1 MNGSQESEF
10 RLNEFRS
17 RRLRNGAA
25 LIGCAGLLVA
35 CVFSDAAGVRDV
47 AYIGPGAG
55 VALAGSL
62 LAIVSA
68 LFSALIAIVT
78 LPIRAVWH
86 LIRGRKSFRKA
97 KVKRVVVLGLDGLE
111 PTLTE
116 RFLDEGL
123 LPNLAKLR
131 KQGSYRRLGTT
142 WPPLS
147 PVAWSSF
154 STGVNPGKHNIFDFI
169 ARTHDYHPMI
179 SSVRIREPRKKLKLG
194 SWIIPISKP
203 EITALRK
210 SKPFWAV
217 LGEHGVFS
225 SIIRVPITFPPDKF
239 NGLQLS
245 AMCVPD
251 LRGSQGIFSYYSE
264 EGDVGATTEGDVG
277 GDRILVQRVNRDEV
291 RSYLRGPR
299 NSLRAEGNE
308 MRLPF
313 RIVAANP
320 NGDDVERAN
329 LFVGDEKVPLVAGE
343 FTPWVTVR
351 FNAAP
356 GVKVN
361 GVCRFFLKRLAQ
373 PFEMYCTPVQID
385 PDKPVMPI
393 AHPTVFSSYLSRKIG
408 PYSTLGLAEDTWS
421 LSEKLMSEEAFLTQ
435 AYDIHE
441 ERRRMFMDALDRIKR
456 GMVVCVFDGPDRIQH
471 MFWRFFDDK
480 HPAATDAEREIH
492 RNVIRDMY
500 VRMDKLVG
508 ETMER
513 LDPHTALFVMS
524 DHGFKTF
531 RRGVDLNAWLRDN
544 GYLKVKDGA
553 HVTERP
559 YLQDIDWSGT
569 QAYAVGLA
577 GIFLN
582 LKGREKNGQVEKA
595 DAERVAREISEKLT
609 GLKDEQTAE
618 VAVFEALPRGK
629 AYKGPYTENAPDV
642 LVGYNV
648 GYRVSWD
655 AAIGKCG
662 EPVISDNLKA
672 WSGDHCVH
680 PSLAP
685 GVLFSNQPMR
695 EDANIIDLAPTALDL
710 FGIKRQAYMD
720 GNSLLCDQ
728 PKSKGSTKSPAQ
740 PEHAAS
746 V

>member
-1 MNGSQESEF
+1 MTQLVNNVGF
-10 RLNEFRS
+10 
-17 RRLRNGAA
+17 RRLRNAVA
-25 LIGCAGLLVA
+25 IVACAGMLVA
-35 CVFSDAAGVRDV
+35 CVLSEAAGVRRV

-55 VALAGSL
+55 IALAGSL

-68 LFSALIAIVT
+68 MFSALIAIVT
-78 LPIRAVWH
+78 LPIRALWH
-86 LIRGRKSFRKA
+86 LIRGRSSMRKA
-97 KVKRVVVLGLDGLE
+97 RVKRVIVLGLDGLE
-111 PTLTE
+111 PSLTE
-116 RFLDEGL
+116 KFMEEGL

-131 KQGSYRRLGTT
+131 EQGSYRRLGTT

-194 SWIIPISKP
+194 SWVIPISKP

-251 LRGSQGIFSYYSE
+251 LRGSQGIFSYFAE
-264 EGDVGATTEGDVG
+264 EGEVGATTEGDVG
-277 GDRILVQRVNRDEV
+277 GDRILVQRVNPDEV

-299 NSLRAEGNE
+299 NSLRAECNE

-313 RIVAANP
+313 RVIAATSK
-320 NGDDVERAN
+320 NGDESERAT
-329 LFVGDEKVPLVAGE
+329 LVVGDEKVPLKVGA

-356 GVKVN
+356 GIKVN
-361 GVCRFFLKRLAQ
+361 GVCRFYLKRLAK
-373 PFEMYCTPVQID
+373 PFELYCTPVQID

-421 LSEKLMSEEAFLTQ
+421 LSEKLMSEEAFLEQ

-441 ERRRMFMDALDRIKR
+441 ERRRMFVDALDRIKR
-456 GMVVCVFDGPDRIQH
+456 GMIVCVFDGPDRIQH
-471 MFWRFFDDK
+471 MFWRFFDNK
-480 HPAATDAEREIH
+480 HPAATDKEREIH

-508 ETMER
+508 ETMAQV
-513 LDPHTALFVMS
+513 DKNTALFVMS

-553 HVTERP
+553 RVTERP
-559 YLQDIDWSGT
+559 YLQDIDWSHT

-595 DAERVAREISEKLT
+595 DAVALAQEIATKLT
-609 GLKDEQTAE
+609 GLKDPQNDE
-618 VAVFEALPRGK
+618 VAVFEALPRAN

-662 EPVISDNLKA
+662 EPVVSDNLKA

-685 GVLFSNQPMR
+685 GVLFSNMPLR
-695 EDANIIDLAPTALDL
+695 DGASIIDLAPTALEL
-710 FGIKRQAYMD
+710 FGIKRQTYMD
-720 GNSLLCDQ
+720 GNSLLCEKPDPKGPPKAAPQ
-728 PKSKGSTKSPAQ
+728 PV
-740 PEHAAS
+740 AAS
-746 V
+746 A